1 MITRRTKYEDCSD
14 LGITFGKWMAFTTD
28 EKIYSTNRAGE
39 GLFVRNYEGDP
50 EVRQILGTGQ
60 FMPRTFARFKRK
72 FYNLYLKESN

>member
-28 EKIYSTNRAGE
+28 GKIYSTNRAGE

-50 EVRQILGTGQ
+50 G
-60 FMPRTFARFKRK
+60 K
-72 FYNLYLKESN
+72 S